1 MEINA
6 IYEGDNLEIMSKF
19 PSKSID
25 LIYADPP
32 FFSNRKYEVI
42 WKDKAEISSF
52 EDRWEGGIEHYIAW
66 MEPRLRECH
75 RLLKDTGS
83 IYLHCDWHASAH
95 LKVLMDRIFNDSNFR
110 NEIVWPRT
118 YAHSDSK
125 QGAKA
130 FGRIHDTILFYSK
143 SVNNTWNTQYRPYG
157 QDYIEK
163 TFKQMDEEGRR
174 YQTVT
179 LTASKPGGDT
189 EFEWHGIRP
198 PNGRYW
204 AYSKANLDKM
214 SIELFNRLK
223 SVENSLSSNE
233 KLSVMRGRL
242 NDLNGEITKLR
253 SELLSK
259 RWKEI
264 DEAQGLTLLSQVLYL
279 SESIIDRVLNDID
292 RKKSD
297 SLKEINIMMG
307 ISLYLLLKFM
317 AMVKKKVTI
326 ESLVYALSSVQV
338 FLDYYEVASFT

>member
-1 MEINA
+1 MMSADTIIPELQNKVFKVLNFMPTSFRTRDEKA
-6 IYEGDNLEIMSKF
+6 RYEKILNEYEKYLKSRADEIMDALTDGVKDF
-19 PSKSID
+19 ITPDEIKRID
-25 LIYADPP
+25 EKI
-32 FFSNRKYEVI
+32 RQI
-42 WKDKAEISSF
+42 F
-52 EDRWEGGIEHYIAW
+52 E
-66 MEPRLRECH
+66 
-75 RLLKDTGS
+75 
-83 IYLHCDWHASAH
+83 
-95 LKVLMDRIFNDSNFR
+95 
-110 NEIVWPRT
+110 
-118 YAHSDSK
+118 
-125 QGAKA
+125 
-130 FGRIHDTILFYSK
+130 
-143 SVNNTWNTQYRPYG
+143 
-157 QDYIEK
+157 
-163 TFKQMDEEGRR
+163 
-174 YQTVT
+174 
-179 LTASKPGGDT
+179 
-189 EFEWHGIRP
+189 
-198 PNGRYW
+198 
-204 AYSKANLDKM
+204 DKM

>member
-1 MEINA
+1 MMSADTIIPELQNKVFKVLNFMPTSFRTRDEKA
-6 IYEGDNLEIMSKF
+6 RYEKILNEYEKYLKSRADEIMDALTDGVKDF
-19 PSKSID
+19 ITPDEIKRID
-25 LIYADPP
+25 EKI
-32 FFSNRKYEVI
+32 RQI
-42 WKDKAEISSF
+42 F
-52 EDRWEGGIEHYIAW
+52 E
-66 MEPRLRECH
+66 
-75 RLLKDTGS
+75 
-83 IYLHCDWHASAH
+83 
-95 LKVLMDRIFNDSNFR
+95 
-110 NEIVWPRT
+110 
-118 YAHSDSK
+118 
-125 QGAKA
+125 
-130 FGRIHDTILFYSK
+130 
-143 SVNNTWNTQYRPYG
+143 
-157 QDYIEK
+157 
-163 TFKQMDEEGRR
+163 
-174 YQTVT
+174 
-179 LTASKPGGDT
+179 
-189 EFEWHGIRP
+189 
-198 PNGRYW
+198 
-204 AYSKANLDKM
+204 DKM

-242 NDLNGEITKLR
+242 NDLKGEITKLR